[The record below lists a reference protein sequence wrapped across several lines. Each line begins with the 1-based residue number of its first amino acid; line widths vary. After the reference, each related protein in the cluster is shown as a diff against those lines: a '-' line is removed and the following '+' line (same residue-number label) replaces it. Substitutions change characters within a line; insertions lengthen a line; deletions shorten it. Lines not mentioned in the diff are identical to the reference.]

1 MQCTSVF
8 ILSGLFVIHLATWFN
23 FLMLFTKNESLK
35 KIVFQKLKMAGLQM
49 MTTYLKMIFMGLSDS
64 NNLFSTLQFTTQA
77 VFLYWRCSRLL
88 LKMSQG
94 SENWQGWMWMK
105 TSSAHECFSTICSDT
120 VTRHA
125 DERAEVQKGGGWT
138 LRCEGGE
145 RCRKSKLA

>member
-77 VFLYWRCSRLL
+77 VFLY
-88 LKMSQG
+88 
-94 SENWQGWMWMK
+94 
-105 TSSAHECFSTICSDT
+105 
-120 VTRHA
+120 
-125 DERAEVQKGGGWT
+125 
-138 LRCEGGE
+138 
-145 RCRKSKLA
+145 